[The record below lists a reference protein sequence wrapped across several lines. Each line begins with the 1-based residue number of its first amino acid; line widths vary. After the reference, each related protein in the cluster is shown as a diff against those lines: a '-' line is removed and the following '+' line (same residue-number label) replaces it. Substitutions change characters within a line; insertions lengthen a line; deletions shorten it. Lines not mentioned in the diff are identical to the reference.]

1 MVNFIPRRYNL
12 CTGSID
18 ETRALCR
25 RVLDEVFLPCL
36 ATENKDFDE
45 MSRNMLEGLWPVNP
59 YIDPGAYTAFTLT
72 LASTS
77 ATNNNHSLKIG
88 NQGWFEM
95 QS

>member
-1 MVNFIPRRYNL
+1 MNFVPRRYNL

-18 ETRALCR
+18 ETRGLCR

-45 MSRNMLEGLWPVNP
+45 MSRNMLVGLWPVNP
-59 YIDPGAYTAFTLT
+59 YIDPNAYVAFTLT

-88 NQGWFEM
+88 NQGLCA
-95 QS
+95 